1 MLRRQIER
9 QKLQLILLY
18 PMKACKPPQ
27 TLSETH
33 PHHHHHEPTNDPHN
47 KNQLPP
53 PQIHSKPTTMATPYH
68 HHYEPIDDPQQKS
81 KQNPQNLNPKGKTD
95 PKIHLKI
102 KPIANSNPKPIRTH
116 PKSKPTHHCH
126 DPPVHHHLNNTNK
139 LYQNPP
145 LRVREAQETI
155 L

>member
-1 MLRRQIER
+1 
-9 QKLQLILLY
+9 
-18 PMKACKPPQ
+18 MKACKPPQ

-53 PQIHSKPTTMATPYH
+53 PQIHSKPTTMATPSH

-81 KQNPQNLNPKGKTD
+81 KQNPQNLNPITKS
-95 PKIHLKI
+95 ISN
-102 KPIANSNPKPIRTH
+102 KPIANSNPK
-116 PKSKPTHHCH
+116 SEPTHHCH

-139 LYQNPP
+139 L
-145 LRVREAQETI
+145 L
-155 L
+155 